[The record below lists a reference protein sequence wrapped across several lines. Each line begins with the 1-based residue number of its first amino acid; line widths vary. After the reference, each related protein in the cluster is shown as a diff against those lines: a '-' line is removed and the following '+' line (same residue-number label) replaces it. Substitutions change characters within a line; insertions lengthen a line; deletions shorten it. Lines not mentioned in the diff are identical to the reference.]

1 MYFLTTRPVWVLCL
15 LAMVLTFLAMT
26 GPFIVRRYVS
36 LDRLT
41 TNNEVAGFK
50 FATMGVLY
58 AVLLAFAV
66 ILVWER
72 FNDAESAVAAEAGAA
87 ATIYRLALA
96 QGEPAT
102 AVRQRLSEYLSV
114 DETQDWPDMR
124 RGRTSQAG
132 TDALTALYAEV
143 LAAHPAE
150 PRDAAIQAELLK
162 QLGLLTQAR
171 RDRLV
176 MAAGAVP
183 GIIWLVL
190 FTGAFLTITFTFFFG
205 TLNVRNQ
212 AVMTGALSL
221 LILSVLVIIVAI
233 DRPFAG
239 SVQISA
245 EPLLEVLHNFQR
257 LPGH

>member
-15 LAMVLTFLAMT
+15 LALALTFLAMS

-87 ATIYRLALA
+87 ATLYRLALA
-96 QGEPAT
+96 QGEPGT

-114 DETQDWPDMR
+114 DETQDWPDMQ

-132 TDALTALYAEV
+132 TDALTALYGQV
-143 LAAHPAE
+143 LASHPTE

-239 SVQISA
+239 SVQISV